1 MGVFRNGLKW
11 IYAIKWTM
19 INFINWPAEYDQIQK
34 NTQKGKKFDSVLP
47 ELCLALTSNYY
58 YCCLQS
64 DKQKWDNKKIGTL
77 YNLKYLVQSSS
88 KNKIND

>member
-1 MGVFRNGLKW
+1 MTK
-11 IYAIKWTM
+11 Y
-19 INFINWPAEYDQIQK
+19 
-34 NTQKGKKFDSVLP
+34 KKYSKREEIWVGDAW
-47 ELCLALTSNYY
+47 LCLVLTSNYY

-77 YNLKYLVQSSS
+77 HHVKDLVQSSS